1 MKAAMP
7 VIHKIEHTSVVGLVI
22 LEIQYVWPFSKRG
35 SRVDEVPTQS
45 LPMTLPADLSVFGTN
60 DAVIKLWLPEKLTLS
75 LDRLSSTQSMSRPD
89 VLRWLLFEHV
99 YGRPALEQLKAWKR
113 QRDAEAAEARRVA
126 ADRVVDSDA
135 QFSPARSFV
144 AERTITAQL
153 LGKSVEDFKLWLP
166 SPLKVQLDTLA
177 KMESL
182 GISDYLRKTLVRILL
197 GEVFHHQ
204 WRQAV
209 GKLPEEVRLF
219 ESSQEI

>member
-1 MKAAMP
+1 
-7 VIHKIEHTSVVGLVI
+7 
-22 LEIQYVWPFSKRG
+22 LEVYAVWPFSKRG
-35 SRVDEVPTQS
+35 SRIDEVPRQS
-45 LPMTLPADLSVFGTN
+45 LPVVMPTDLSVFGKN
-60 DAVIKLWLPEKLTLS
+60 DAVIKLWLPERLILA
-75 LDRLSSTQSMSRPD
+75 LDGMSGSQSMSRPD

-99 YGRPALEQLKAWKR
+99 YGRPALEQLKAWKV
-113 QRDAEAAEARRVA
+113 QKDAEAAEARRVA
-126 ADRVVDSDA
+126 VKRAEDSGIR
-135 QFSPARSFV
+135 FSLRREVPS
-144 AERTITAQL
+144 ERTITTLL

-177 KMESL
+177 KMENL

-197 GEVFHHQ
+197 GEIFHHQ

>member
-1 MKAAMP
+1 M
-7 VIHKIEHTSVVGLVI
+7 
-22 LEIQYVWPFSKRG
+22 WPFSKRG
-35 SRVDEVPTQS
+35 SRIDEVPRQS
-45 LPMTLPADLSVFGTN
+45 LPVVMPTDLSVFGKN
-60 DAVIKLWLPEKLTLS
+60 DAVIKLWLPERLILA
-75 LDRLSSTQSMSRPD
+75 LDGMSGSQSMSRPD

-99 YGRPALEQLKAWKR
+99 YGRPALEQLKVWKV
-113 QRDAEAAEARRVA
+113 QKDTEAAEARRVA
-126 ADRVVDSDA
+126 VKRAEDSGIR
-135 QFSPARSFV
+135 FSLRREVPS
-144 AERTITAQL
+144 ERTITTLL

-177 KMESL
+177 KMENL

-197 GEVFHHQ
+197 GEIFHHQ

>member
-1 MKAAMP
+1 M
-7 VIHKIEHTSVVGLVI
+7 
-22 LEIQYVWPFSKRG
+22 WPFSKRG
-35 SRVDEVPTQS
+35 SRIDEVPRQS
-45 LPMTLPADLSVFGTN
+45 LPVVMPTDLSVFGKN
-60 DAVIKLWLPEKLTLS
+60 DAVIKLWLPERLILA
-75 LDRLSSTQSMSRPD
+75 LDGMSGSQSMSRPD

-99 YGRPALEQLKAWKR
+99 YGRPALEQLKAWKV
-113 QRDAEAAEARRVA
+113 QKDAEAAEARRVA
-126 ADRVVDSDA
+126 VKRAEDSGIR
-135 QFSPARSFV
+135 FSLRREEPS
-144 AERTITAQL
+144 ERTITTLL

-177 KMESL
+177 KMENL

-197 GEVFHHQ
+197 GEIFHHQ

>member
-1 MKAAMP
+1 
-7 VIHKIEHTSVVGLVI
+7 
-22 LEIQYVWPFSKRG
+22 LEVYAVWPFSKRG
-35 SRVDEVPTQS
+35 SRIDEVPRQS
-45 LPMTLPADLSVFGTN
+45 LPVVMPTDLSVFGKN
-60 DAVIKLWLPEKLTLS
+60 DAVIKLWLPERLILA
-75 LDRLSSTQSMSRPD
+75 LDGMSGSQSMSRPD

-99 YGRPALEQLKAWKR
+99 YGRPALEQLKVWKV
-113 QRDAEAAEARRVA
+113 QKDTEAAEARRVA
-126 ADRVVDSDA
+126 VKRAEDSGIR
-135 QFSPARSFV
+135 FSLRREVPS
-144 AERTITAQL
+144 ERTITTLL

-177 KMESL
+177 KMENL

-197 GEVFHHQ
+197 GEIFHHQ

>member
-1 MKAAMP
+1 M
-7 VIHKIEHTSVVGLVI
+7 
-22 LEIQYVWPFSKRG
+22 WPFSKRG
-35 SRVDEVPTQS
+35 SRIDEVPRQS
-45 LPMTLPADLSVFGTN
+45 LPVVMPTDLSVFGKN
-60 DAVIKLWLPEKLTLS
+60 DAVIKLWLPERLILA
-75 LDRLSSTQSMSRPD
+75 LDGMSGSQSMSRPD

-99 YGRPALEQLKAWKR
+99 YGRPALEQLKAWKV
-113 QRDAEAAEARRVA
+113 QKDAEAAEARRVA
-126 ADRVVDSDA
+126 VKRAEDSGIR
-135 QFSPARSFV
+135 FSLRREVPS
-144 AERTITAQL
+144 ERTITTLL

-177 KMESL
+177 KMENL

-197 GEVFHHQ
+197 GEIFHHQ